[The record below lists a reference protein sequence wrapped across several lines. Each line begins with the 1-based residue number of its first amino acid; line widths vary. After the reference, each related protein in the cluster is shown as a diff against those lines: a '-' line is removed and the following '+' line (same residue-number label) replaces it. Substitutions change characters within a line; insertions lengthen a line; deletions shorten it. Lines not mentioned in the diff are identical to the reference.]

1 MIMQNQNLKK
11 KQTWVIW
18 IQRYGFI
25 VCIKIDDI
33 HKDIAEDVETTFDL
47 SNYEFS
53 RPLTKQKNKKRNWI
67 NETWSMQKNY
77 EKVIIT

>member
-1 MIMQNQNLKK
+1 MIMQNQNLKR

-18 IQRYGFI
+18 IQRCGFI

-67 NETWSMQKNY
+67 NET
-77 EKVIIT
+77 